1 MSKIRLI
8 NAELSKIN
16 LYPDETLYIKC
27 TFQALEDMPVDEEV
41 QLFADFHFGHMT
53 IDAKEAKYYRVTANM
68 YPQPMHYK
76 KGEKWASTV
85 MWRVPKNQWGG
96 SLGVYVGMMNRE
108 TQPIKFNAENDEY
121 YNFYIDDINISF
133 VDVAK
138 KFMQEHSG
146 GKVYSYFAENLK
158 SEEYKHNYD
167 AIIGIRDIKT
177 DNEIKI
183 PSAVTP
189 NEKVL
194 TDYVSFSFKQ
204 SENSF
209 FIDDVKEKAGYE
221 FLYLK
226 LPTLFVRPES
236 KMITMYGEGRIVNP
250 ENSYPWGYEQVYFI
264 RNAAILENGKN
275 SLLIE
280 APYLDEKLH
289 QSVCEK
295 DGKRFCAVG
304 VTLSYRIRAYGELES
319 LKVINKPTVQFFD
332 IPGAWQNC
340 LPKLREGIKK
350 KTDMY
355 DRCVFYY
362 NDICKG
368 PGEKA
373 KTFNDALEEVK
384 TIYELTGGVR
394 QYMLLCGWQH
404 DGHDTGYP
412 DVFTINKRVGTYE
425 EMQRCVEEAKKYN
438 ACITFHDNYDDIYE
452 ENGYFD
458 SDIAAIGANGKYY
471 SSWIWT
477 SGISVMT
484 SFPKYFKTNKMQER
498 VKKTVELLP
507 LDKSYHID
515 VLSQEVRRYDFDKN
529 IKSAAQETLEYK
541 YAVIKEFEKYGI
553 TVTSEGI
560 THPFAGKIGYAWRLN
575 ANNNMLFTD
584 EEAIPLTAMIYHG
597 LVPYSERG
605 NTGVIFGG
613 NIAPENIDD
622 KKAFQ
627 RIFFTRTLP
636 IGMLCNEFMEDYSFK
651 DGVHN
656 ITYSNNSAVV
666 FDEINDTVEVKYK
679 GEYLTKDGITMAKGY
694 KENEYLCYSE
704 TGTFRVKN
712 IFGDTIGN
720 IADFA
725 GKELAYKAD
734 EYLEVDCEKAVPF
747 RITLNN
753 IKK

>member
-1 MSKIRLI
+1 MSKIRLV
-8 NAELSKIN
+8 NTELSKIN
-16 LYPDETLYIKC
+16 LYPSETLYIKC
-27 TFQALEDMPVDEEV
+27 TFQALEDMPIDEEV

-53 IDAKEAKYYRVTANM
+53 IDAGAAKYCRAAAAM
-68 YPQPMHYK
+68 YPQPAHYR

-85 MWRVPKNQWGG
+85 MWKIPKNQWGG
-96 SLGVYVGMMNRE
+96 SLSVYVGMMNGQ
-108 TQPIKFNAENDEY
+108 TQPVKFNAGNDEY
-121 YNFYIDDINISF
+121 YKFYIDDINVAF
-133 VDVAK
+133 ADVAK
-138 KFMQEHSG
+138 KFMREHSD
-146 GKVYSYFAENLK
+146 GKTYSYSGENLECK
-158 SEEYKHNYD
+158 AHNHSFD
-167 AIIGIRDIKT
+167 AVMGIRDIKS
-177 DNEIKI
+177 DREIKI
-183 PSAVTP
+183 LSVIAPD
-189 NEKVL
+189 EKTSTEYASFVL
-194 TDYVSFSFKQ
+194 KQ

-209 FIDDVKEKAGYE
+209 YIDDVEENEGYE

-226 LPTLFVRPES
+226 LPTLFSQEES
-236 KMITMYGEGRIVNP
+236 KMITMYGEGRIINT

-264 RNAAILENGKN
+264 RNIAILENGKN
-275 SLLIE
+275 SVLIE
-280 APYLDEKLH
+280 TPYLDEKLH

-295 DGKRFCAVG
+295 NGGRFCSVG
-304 VTLSYRIRAYGELES
+304 TTLSYRIRAYGELES
-319 LKVINKPTVQFFD
+319 LKVINKPTVNFFN
-332 IPGAWQNC
+332 IRGTWQNC
-340 LPKLREGIKK
+340 LPKLRKGIKK

-362 NDICKG
+362 NDVCKG
-368 PGEKA
+368 PGEPA

-384 TIYELTGGVR
+384 TIYELTGGVK

-412 DVFTINKRVGTYE
+412 DVFTINERVGTQR
-425 EMQRCVEEAKKYN
+425 EMERCVEEAKKYN

-458 SDIAAIGANGKYY
+458 SDIAATGANGKYY

-477 SGISVMT
+477 SGVSVMT
-484 SFPKYFKTNKMQER
+484 SFPKYFKTKKMQER
-498 VKKTVELLP
+498 VRKTTELLP

-541 YAVIKEFEKYGI
+541 YKVIDEFEKYGI
-553 TVTSEGI
+553 TVTSEGV

-584 EEAIPLTAMIYHG
+584 EKAIPLTAMIYHG

-605 NTGVIFGG
+605 RTGVIFGG
-613 NIAPENIDD
+613 NIAPEHIDD
-622 KKAFQ
+622 KEIFQ

-636 IGMLCNEFMEDYSFK
+636 IGMLCNEFIEDYSFK

-666 FDEINDTVEVKYK
+666 FDEINDTVEVRYK
-679 GEYLTKDGITMAKGY
+679 GEYLTKNGVTMVNGY

-704 TGTFRVKN
+704 TGEFNVKN
-712 IFGDTIGN
+712 IFGDSIERIVDFDGN
-720 IADFA
+720 
-725 GKELAYKAD
+725 ELTYKAD
-734 EYLEVDCEKAVPF
+734 GYLEADCKKAAPF
-747 RITLNN
+747 RIIL
-753 IKK
+753 KA